1 SLLLRCSCKLVNNPW
16 KDNINLCSILDMHR
30 PTAKWSPLPEKT
42 KIVKVPDQ
50 VKSAIVAKLRSS
62 KGSLQLTK
70 ACTASLHL
78 QGSDSQLLWEDVTA
92 TTDVLLVCHIATTI
106 LEVKYPNPSTTASSS
121 SDSSN
126 RVVATHLSGYCAYL
140 VACCPELLP
149 DDDGWSK
156 DLYKA
161 VKADAR
167 RALAAGRAPPEYEK
181 LVRLLSAGCR
191 HKVLRNG
198 AQLAEQLVALVQNQ
212 QEEEE
217 EGNKA
222 WGVLA
227 EFWSEIILYLAP
239 SDNLDA
245 HAAASSSRCSG
256 RCSTTPAS
264 SPGPPPPPPTTRL
277 RLLHLLFKFI

>member
-106 LEVKYPNPSTTASSS
+106 LEATAPTWWPAVPSCSPTTMAGARTCTRPSRQTLAVLSPPVVLHRS
-121 SDSSN
+121 TRSWSDCS
-126 RVVATHLSGYCAYL
+126 AQ
-140 VACCPELLP
+140 
-149 DDDGWSK
+149 
-156 DLYKA
+156 
-161 VKADAR
+161 
-167 RALAAGRAPPEYEK
+167 AAGT
-181 LVRLLSAGCR
+181 
-191 HKVLRNG
+191 
-198 AQLAEQLVALVQNQ
+198 
-212 QEEEE
+212 
-217 EGNKA
+217 
-222 WGVLA
+222 
-227 EFWSEIILYLAP
+227 
-239 SDNLDA
+239 
-245 HAAASSSRCSG
+245 RC
-256 RCSTTPAS
+256 
-264 SPGPPPPPPTTRL
+264 
-277 RLLHLLFKFI
+277 